1 MLKGKKIVLGVT
13 GSIAAYKSCQ
23 IITKLIRQKADVIV
37 IMTEKAK
44 EFITPITLQ
53 TLSGSR
59 VITNLFSL
67 NTMQKVELI
76 ALAEE
81 SDLLLIAPATANIIG
96 KLACGIADD
105 MLTCVALATLS
116 PKLLCPAMNKNM
128 FNNSIVQDNINKLKQ
143 HGYNF
148 VEPDIGMLA
157 CGIEGKGRLA
167 DIDTIIGEVNKILKK
182 NDLNNKTVLITA
194 GPTQEYFDP
203 IRFISN
209 PSTGKMG
216 YALAEEA
223 KNRGAEV
230 ILISGPTQL
239 STPSGII
246 SVFVKTAEQMQKEVN
261 KYFPKVDIVIG
272 ASAVTDFK
280 PVKKEKIKIK
290 KDYKSNLVLTL
301 TKNPDILADL
311 GKKKG
316 NKIIVGFSAETDNLK
331 ENACKKLIQKNLD
344 LIVANNITH
353 PEAGFAEDTNI
364 VTIFDKLGN
373 EESLPK
379 MSKNKLAGKIFD
391 IILKIR

>member
-1 MLKGKKIVLGVT
+1 MLKGKKIILGVT

-23 IITKLIRQKADVIV
+23 IVTKLIRQKADVIV
-37 IMTEKAK
+37 IMTERAK
-44 EFITPITLQ
+44 QFITPITLQ
-53 TLSGSR
+53 TLSGNR
-59 VITNLFSL
+59 VVTDLWTL
-67 NTMQKVELI
+67 NSMQTVEHI

-81 SDLLLIAPATANIIG
+81 ADLLLIAPATANIIG
-96 KLACGIADD
+96 KLASGIADD

-116 PKLLCPAMNKNM
+116 PKLICPAMNKNM
-128 FNNSIVQDNINKLKQ
+128 FENSIVQNNISELKQ
-143 HGYNF
+143 RGYRF
-148 VEPDIGMLA
+148 VEPDIGRLA
-157 CGIEGKGRLA
+157 SGIEGKGRLA
-167 DIDTIIGEVNKILKK
+167 DIDKIIDEVIKILKK
-182 NDLNNKTVLITA
+182 NDLSNKTVLITA

-203 IRFISN
+203 VRFISN

-223 KNRGAEV
+223 KNRGAAV
-230 ILISGPTQL
+230 ILISGPTQI
-239 STPSGII
+239 SAPSGVV

-261 KYFPKVDIVIG
+261 KYFSKVDIVIG

-290 KDYKSNLVLTL
+290 KDSDSDLVLTL

-311 GKKKG
+311 GKKKN

-344 LIVANNITH
+344 LIVANNVTQ
-353 PEAGFAEDTNI
+353 PGAGFGEDTNI
-364 VTIFDKLGN
+364 VTIFDKFGN